1 VLRGACFKFHVSSF
15 RSRVTLFTCLL
26 VYLFPFVPVYLYP
39 MTTYISRRL
48 LQAVPIMLLLSVFL
62 FGVVRLMPGGPLA
75 QAERNPNV
83 TKEQLAA
90 MRVRLGLDQPLP
102 IQYAKWIRAF
112 VFEGDWGYSIK
123 FRRPVADM
131 IWERLPATLLL
142 FGIGFLVTLLIA
154 IPIGVYSAIK
164 PYSWF
169 DNLVTTLSFAGQSVP
184 VYWLGLLLI
193 VVFYLNVKNPWG
205 EGGLF
210 PAGGMYTVGKEGD
223 ILDLIWHLV
232 MPVIAVTVGWIAW
245 YSRFLRSSMRDVLNE
260 DYIRTA
266 RAKGLPLRLVHFR
279 HGLRNALLPLVTLMA
294 LDLPAVFGGAVFIET
309 IFSWP
314 GMGRLFW
321 DAARGR
327 DYPVLLAVVM
337 IQAALIL
344 FFNLIADILYGF
356 LDPRIRY
363 D

>member
-1 VLRGACFKFHVSSF
+1 
-15 RSRVTLFTCLL
+15 
-26 VYLFPFVPVYLYP
+26 

-83 TKEQLAA
+83 TPEQLAA
-90 MRVRLGLDQPLP
+90 MRTRLGLDQPLP
-102 IQYAKWIRAF
+102 VQYVKWIKAF
-112 VFEGDWGYSIK
+112 ILEGDWGYSIK
-123 FRRPVADM
+123 FRRPVAEM
-131 IWERLPATLLL
+131 IGERLPATLLL

-154 IPIGVYSAIK
+154 VPLGVYSAIK
-164 PYSWF
+164 PYSFF
-169 DNLVTTLSFAGQSVP
+169 DNLITTFSFAGQSVP

-193 VVFYLNVKNPWG
+193 VIFYLNLSSPFSDG
-205 EGGLF
+205 PMF
-210 PAGGMYTVGKEGD
+210 PSGGMYTIGREGD
-223 ILDLIWHLV
+223 LLDLIWHLV
-232 MPVIAVTVGWIAW
+232 LPIIAVSASWIAW

-260 DYIRTA
+260 DYMRTA
-266 RAKGLPLRLVHFR
+266 RAKGLPIRVVHFR

-294 LDLPAVFGGAVFIET
+294 LDLPSVFGGAVFIET
-309 IFSWP
+309 IFAWP

-337 IQAALIL
+337 IEAALIL
-344 FFNLIADILYGF
+344 FFNLLADILYGF

>member
-1 VLRGACFKFHVSSF
+1 MSIE
-15 RSRVTLFTCLL
+15 
-26 VYLFPFVPVYLYP
+26 
-39 MTTYISRRL
+39 MTTYILRRL
-48 LQAVPIMLLLSVFL
+48 LQAIPIMLLLSIFL
-62 FGVVRLMPGGPLA
+62 FGIVRLMPGGPLA

-83 TKEQLAA
+83 TPQQLAA

-131 IWERLPATLLL
+131 IAERVPATLLL
-142 FGIGFLVTLLIA
+142 FGVGFVIMLIFA

-164 PYSWF
+164 PYSLF
-169 DNLVTTLSFAGQSVP
+169 DNIITTFSFAGQSVP
-184 VYWLGLLLI
+184 VYWLGLVLI
-193 VVFYLNVKNPWG
+193 VIFYLNIQNPFG
-205 EGGLF
+205 EGPMF
-210 PAGGMYTVGKEGD
+210 PAGGMYTVGQEGS
-223 ILDLIWHLV
+223 LPNLLWHLV
-232 MPVIAVTVGWIAW
+232 LPIAAMTFSWIAW
-245 YSRFLRSSMRDVLNE
+245 YSRFLRSSMRDTLNE

-266 RAKGLPLRLVHFR
+266 RAKGLSLRTVHFR
-279 HGLRNALLPLVTLMA
+279 HALRNALLPLVTLIA
-294 LDLPAVFGGAVFIET
+294 LDLPTVFGGAVFIET
-309 IFSWP
+309 IFAWP

-327 DYPVLLAVVM
+327 DYPILLAVMM
-337 IQAALIL
+337 IYAALTL
-344 FFNLIADILYGF
+344 LFNLIADIFYGF

>member
-1 VLRGACFKFHVSSF
+1 
-15 RSRVTLFTCLL
+15 
-26 VYLFPFVPVYLYP
+26 
-39 MTTYISRRL
+39 MITYITRRI
-48 LQAVPIMLLLSVFL
+48 LQSIPIMFMLSMFL
-62 FGVVRLMPGGPLA
+62 FGIVRLMPGGPLA

-90 MRVRLGLDQPLP
+90 QRTRLGLDQPLP
-102 IQYAKWIRAF
+102 IQYVKWLKAF
-112 VFEGDWGYSIK
+112 VLEGDWGYSIK

-131 IWERLPATLLL
+131 ISERLPATLML
-142 FGIGFLVTLLIA
+142 FGIGFLITLLIA

-164 PYSWF
+164 PYSFF

-193 VVFYLNVKNPWG
+193 IVFYLLIKNPFSTG
-205 EGGLF
+205 PLF
-210 PAGGMYTVGKEGD
+210 PAGGMYTVGKEGNG
-223 ILDLIWHLV
+223 LDLIWHLV
-232 MPVIAVTVGWIAW
+232 LPIVAVSAGWVAW

-260 DYIRTA
+260 DYMRTA
-266 RAKGLPLRLVHFR
+266 RAKGLPIRLVHFR
-279 HGLRNALLPLVTLMA
+279 HGLRNALLPLVTMMA
-294 LDLPAVFGGAVFIET
+294 LDLPSVFGGAVFIET

-337 IQAALIL
+337 IEAALIL
-344 FFNLIADILYGF
+344 IFNLLADILYGF

>member
-1 VLRGACFKFHVSSF
+1 
-15 RSRVTLFTCLL
+15 
-26 VYLFPFVPVYLYP
+26 
-39 MTTYISRRL
+39 MTTYITRRI
-48 LQAVPIMLLLSVFL
+48 LQAIPIMFMLSVFL
-62 FGVVRLMPGGPLA
+62 FGIVRLMPGGPLA

-83 TKEQLAA
+83 TPEQLAA
-90 MRVRLGLDQPLP
+90 LRVRLGLDQPLP
-102 IQYAKWIRAF
+102 VQYVKWIQAF
-112 VFEGDWGYSIK
+112 VLEGDWGYSIK

-131 IWERLPATLLL
+131 ISERLPATLLL
-142 FGIGFLVTLLIA
+142 FGVGFLVTLLIA
-154 IPIGVYSAIK
+154 IPVGVYSAIK
-164 PYSWF
+164 PYSFF
-169 DNLVTTLSFAGQSVP
+169 DNLITTLSFAGQSVP

-193 VVFYLNVKNPWG
+193 VVFYLNTQNPFS
-205 EGGLF
+205 GGPLF
-210 PAGGMYTVGKEGD
+210 PAGGMYTIGKEGD
-223 ILDLIWHLV
+223 VLDLLWHLV
-232 MPVIAVTVGWIAW
+232 LPIIAVSASWIAW

-260 DYIRTA
+260 DYMRTA
-266 RAKGLPLRLVHFR
+266 RAKGLPIRLVHFR
-279 HGLRNALLPLVTLMA
+279 HGLRNALLPLVTMMA

-337 IQAALIL
+337 IEAALIL
-344 FFNLIADILYGF
+344 TFNLLADILYGF

>member
-1 VLRGACFKFHVSSF
+1 
-15 RSRVTLFTCLL
+15 
-26 VYLFPFVPVYLYP
+26 
-39 MTTYISRRL
+39 MTTYITRRI
-48 LQAVPIMLLLSVFL
+48 LQAIPIMLMLSVFL

-83 TKEQLAA
+83 TPEQLAA

-102 IQYAKWIRAF
+102 VQYVKWIQAF
-112 VFEGDWGYSIK
+112 VLEGDWGYSIK

-131 IWERLPATLLL
+131 IAERLPATLLL
-142 FGIGFLVTLLIA
+142 FGVGFLVTLLIA

-164 PYSWF
+164 PYSFF
-169 DNLVTTLSFAGQSVP
+169 DNLITTLSFAGQSVP

-193 VVFYLNVKNPWG
+193 VVFYLLIKNPFSSG
-205 EGGLF
+205 PLF
-210 PAGGMYTVGKEGD
+210 PAGGMYTIGKEGD
-223 ILDLIWHLV
+223 VLDLIWHLV
-232 MPVIAVTVGWIAW
+232 LPIVAVSASWIAW

-260 DYIRTA
+260 DYMRTA
-266 RAKGLPLRLVHFR
+266 RAKGLPIRLVHFR
-279 HGLRNALLPLVTLMA
+279 HGLRNALLPLVTMMA
-294 LDLPAVFGGAVFIET
+294 LDLPSVFGGAVFVET

-337 IQAALIL
+337 VQAALIL
-344 FFNLIADILYGF
+344 AFNLLADILYGF

>member
-1 VLRGACFKFHVSSF
+1 
-15 RSRVTLFTCLL
+15 
-26 VYLFPFVPVYLYP
+26 
-39 MTTYISRRL
+39 MTNYIIRRF
-48 LQAVPIMLLLSVFL
+48 LQAIPIMFLLSVFL

-75 QAERNPNV
+75 QAERNPTV
-83 TKEQLAA
+83 TKQQLAL
-90 MRVRLGLDQPLP
+90 MRTRLGLDQPLP
-102 IQYAKWIRAF
+102 IQYVKWIRAF
-112 VFEGDWGYSIK
+112 VLEGDWGYSIK

-131 IWERLPATLLL
+131 IAERLPATLLL
-142 FGIGFLVTLLIA
+142 FGIGFLITLLIA
-154 IPIGVYSAIK
+154 IPVGVYSAIK

-169 DNLVTTLSFAGQSVP
+169 DNLLTTFSFAGQSVP

-193 VVFYLNVKNPWG
+193 VVFYLNLKDPSG
-205 EGGLF
+205 TGPMF

-223 ILDLIWHLV
+223 LLDLIWHLV
-232 MPVIAVTVGWIAW
+232 LPIIAVTISWIAW

-260 DYIRTA
+260 DYMRTA
-266 RAKGLPLRLVHFR
+266 RAKGLPMRLVNFR

-294 LDLPAVFGGAVFIET
+294 LDLPSVFGGAVFIET

-337 IQAALIL
+337 IEAALIL
-344 FFNLIADILYGF
+344 FFNLLADILYGF

>member
-1 VLRGACFKFHVSSF
+1 
-15 RSRVTLFTCLL
+15 
-26 VYLFPFVPVYLYP
+26 
-39 MTTYISRRL
+39 MTTYITRRI
-48 LQAVPIMLLLSVFL
+48 LQAIPIMLMLSIFL
-62 FGVVRLMPGGPLA
+62 FGIVRLMPGGPLA

-83 TKEQLAA
+83 TPEQLAA
-90 MRVRLGLDQPLP
+90 LRVRLGLDQPLP
-102 IQYAKWIRAF
+102 IQYVKWVQAF

-131 IWERLPATLLL
+131 ISERLPATLLL
-142 FGIGFLVTLLIA
+142 FGVGFLVTLLIA
-154 IPIGVYSAIK
+154 IPVGVYSAIK
-164 PYSWF
+164 PYSFF

-193 VVFYLNVKNPWG
+193 VVFYLLIKNPFSTG
-205 EGGLF
+205 PLF
-210 PAGGMYTVGKEGD
+210 PAGGMYTIGKEGD
-223 ILDLIWHLV
+223 VLDLIWHLV
-232 MPVIAVTVGWIAW
+232 LPIVAVSAGWVAW

-260 DYIRTA
+260 DYMRTA
-266 RAKGLPLRLVHFR
+266 RAKGLPIRLVHFR
-279 HGLRNALLPLVTLMA
+279 HGLRNALLPLVTMMA
-294 LDLPAVFGGAVFIET
+294 LDLPSVFGGAVFIET

-337 IQAALIL
+337 IEAALIL
-344 FFNLIADILYGF
+344 VFNLLADILYGF